1 MDSRIKRAKMI
12 DQFMTIVFY
21 GIALFFFLL
30 LVGFAGKVIIGGL
43 LGAKPEMFG
52 FTRSGSIGN
61 QVFNTIYLVFISL
74 LVSVPIGVLAGI
86 YLAMY
91 AKPGLVTRFLRTCIE
106 TLSSLPSI
114 VVGLFG
120 YLIFLVVI
128 GLSKSL
134 LAGAL
139 SISILSLPLI
149 TTTTEDAIKGLPEG
163 YYHGSMGLGATK
175 WQTIFH
181 VLLPACLSR
190 IMTGVILAAGR
201 GFGEAAVLLY
211 TTGSGSDLRW
221 NNFSFTSPTSPINVL
236 RPAETLSIQIW
247 NLQTNGQDRAIIE
260 ISKSLWYLISVQR
273 KKPYVI
279 MLYGNSSLGK
289 TELVREIAKHF
300 FEGKVLEKHLSM
312 FKNNNYSDYF
322 FGEEPN
328 RRSLGFDLL
337 ERTSNLIFLDELD
350 KCPEFFYSAFYTL
363 FDNVEFKDATY
374 DVDISGTIIILTS
387 NYLSEDEM
395 KQHLGM
401 PIFYR
406 IDKMIKF
413 EDFSPQTIYEITM
426 KEIEARK
433 EEYGDMISPE
443 RIYEIVSKEI
453 STKNENARTIKFKVQ
468 QVIENLLFKEVE
480 NSLADK
486 EKSLCPEE
494 KT

>member
-1 MDSRIKRAKMI
+1 MRIYKI
-12 DQFMTIVFY
+12 
-21 GIALFFFLL
+21 
-30 LVGFAGKVIIGGL
+30 
-43 LGAKPEMFG
+43 
-52 FTRSGSIGN
+52 
-61 QVFNTIYLVFISL
+61 
-74 LVSVPIGVLAGI
+74 
-86 YLAMY
+86 
-91 AKPGLVTRFLRTCIE
+91 
-106 TLSSLPSI
+106 
-114 VVGLFG
+114 
-120 YLIFLVVI
+120 VI
-128 GLSKSL
+128 GSSSYFDKALDEAYSIIDEKNVKIPSFLELIRIFDAQKQSGNTDTVETPL
-134 LAGAL
+134 LFIRNNDYNGIVNAAHDRLG
-139 SISILSLPLI
+139 PLI
-149 TTTTEDAIKGLPEG
+149 EDITHDKELILIHNPPRVLYEYLQDKKARNLITLEEDREEYSIQKEPEKFKENILRISDAI
-163 YYHGSMGLGATK
+163 
-175 WQTIFH
+175 
-181 VLLPACLSR
+181 V
-190 IMTGVILAAGR
+190 
-201 GFGEAAVLLY
+201 
-211 TTGSGSDLRW
+211 
-221 NNFSFTSPTSPINVL
+221 
-236 RPAETLSIQIW
+236 
-247 NLQTNGQDRAIIE
+247 GQDRAIIE

-374 DVDISGTIIILTS
+374 DVDISGAIIILIS

>member
-1 MDSRIKRAKMI
+1 MRIYKI
-12 DQFMTIVFY
+12 
-21 GIALFFFLL
+21 
-30 LVGFAGKVIIGGL
+30 
-43 LGAKPEMFG
+43 
-52 FTRSGSIGN
+52 
-61 QVFNTIYLVFISL
+61 
-74 LVSVPIGVLAGI
+74 
-86 YLAMY
+86 
-91 AKPGLVTRFLRTCIE
+91 
-106 TLSSLPSI
+106 
-114 VVGLFG
+114 
-120 YLIFLVVI
+120 VI
-128 GLSKSL
+128 GSSSYFDKALDEAYSIIDEKNGKIPSFLELIRIFDAQKQSDNTDTVKTPL
-134 LAGAL
+134 LFIRNNDYNGIVNAAHDRLG
-139 SISILSLPLI
+139 PLI
-149 TTTTEDAIKGLPEG
+149 EDITHDKALILIHNPPRVLYEYLQDKKARNLITLEEDREEYSIQKEPEKFKENILRISDAI
-163 YYHGSMGLGATK
+163 
-175 WQTIFH
+175 
-181 VLLPACLSR
+181 V
-190 IMTGVILAAGR
+190 
-201 GFGEAAVLLY
+201 
-211 TTGSGSDLRW
+211 
-221 NNFSFTSPTSPINVL
+221 
-236 RPAETLSIQIW
+236 
-247 NLQTNGQDRAIIE
+247 GQDRAIIE

-363 FDNVEFKDATY
+363 FDNVEFKDETY

>member
-1 MDSRIKRAKMI
+1 MRIYKI
-12 DQFMTIVFY
+12 
-21 GIALFFFLL
+21 
-30 LVGFAGKVIIGGL
+30 
-43 LGAKPEMFG
+43 
-52 FTRSGSIGN
+52 
-61 QVFNTIYLVFISL
+61 
-74 LVSVPIGVLAGI
+74 
-86 YLAMY
+86 
-91 AKPGLVTRFLRTCIE
+91 
-106 TLSSLPSI
+106 
-114 VVGLFG
+114 
-120 YLIFLVVI
+120 VI
-128 GLSKSL
+128 GSSSYFDKALDEAYSIIDEKNVKIPSFLELIRIFDAQKQSGNTDTVETPL
-134 LAGAL
+134 LFIRNNDYNGIVNAAHDRLG
-139 SISILSLPLI
+139 PLI
-149 TTTTEDAIKGLPEG
+149 EDITHDKELILIHNPPRVLYEYLQDKKARNLITLEEDREEYSIQKGPEKFKENILRISDAI
-163 YYHGSMGLGATK
+163 
-175 WQTIFH
+175 
-181 VLLPACLSR
+181 V
-190 IMTGVILAAGR
+190 
-201 GFGEAAVLLY
+201 
-211 TTGSGSDLRW
+211 
-221 NNFSFTSPTSPINVL
+221 
-236 RPAETLSIQIW
+236 
-247 NLQTNGQDRAIIE
+247 GQDRAIIE

-374 DVDISGTIIILTS
+374 DVDISGAIIILTS

>member
-1 MDSRIKRAKMI
+1 MRIYKI
-12 DQFMTIVFY
+12 
-21 GIALFFFLL
+21 
-30 LVGFAGKVIIGGL
+30 
-43 LGAKPEMFG
+43 
-52 FTRSGSIGN
+52 
-61 QVFNTIYLVFISL
+61 
-74 LVSVPIGVLAGI
+74 
-86 YLAMY
+86 
-91 AKPGLVTRFLRTCIE
+91 
-106 TLSSLPSI
+106 
-114 VVGLFG
+114 
-120 YLIFLVVI
+120 VI
-128 GLSKSL
+128 GSSSYFDKALDEAYSITDEKNIKIPSFLELIRIFDAQKQSGNTDTVKTPL
-134 LAGAL
+134 LFIRNNDYNGIVNAAHDRLG
-139 SISILSLPLI
+139 PLI
-149 TTTTEDAIKGLPEG
+149 EDITHDEALILIHNPPRVLYEYLQDKKARNLITLEEDREEYSIQKEPEKFKDNILRISDAI
-163 YYHGSMGLGATK
+163 
-175 WQTIFH
+175 
-181 VLLPACLSR
+181 V
-190 IMTGVILAAGR
+190 
-201 GFGEAAVLLY
+201 
-211 TTGSGSDLRW
+211 
-221 NNFSFTSPTSPINVL
+221 
-236 RPAETLSIQIW
+236 
-247 NLQTNGQDRAIIE
+247 GQDRAIIE

-374 DVDISGTIIILTS
+374 DVDISGAIIILTS

>member
-1 MDSRIKRAKMI
+1 MRIYKI
-12 DQFMTIVFY
+12 
-21 GIALFFFLL
+21 
-30 LVGFAGKVIIGGL
+30 
-43 LGAKPEMFG
+43 
-52 FTRSGSIGN
+52 
-61 QVFNTIYLVFISL
+61 
-74 LVSVPIGVLAGI
+74 
-86 YLAMY
+86 
-91 AKPGLVTRFLRTCIE
+91 
-106 TLSSLPSI
+106 
-114 VVGLFG
+114 
-120 YLIFLVVI
+120 VI
-128 GLSKSL
+128 GSSSYFDKALDEAYSIIDEKNVKIPSFLELIRIFDAQKQSGNTDTVETPL
-134 LAGAL
+134 LFIRNNDYNGIVNAAHDRLG
-139 SISILSLPLI
+139 PLI
-149 TTTTEDAIKGLPEG
+149 EDITHDKELILIHNPPR
-163 YYHGSMGLGATK
+163 
-175 WQTIFH
+175 
-181 VLLPACLSR
+181 VLYEYLQDKKARNL
-190 IMTGVILAAGR
+190 I
-201 GFGEAAVLLY
+201 
-211 TTGSGSDLRW
+211 
-221 NNFSFTSPTSPINVL
+221 
-236 RPAETLSIQIW
+236 TLEEDREEYSIQKEPEKFKENI
-247 NLQTNGQDRAIIE
+247 LRISDATVGQDRAIIE
-260 ISKSLWYLISVQR
+260 ISKSLWYSISVQR

-374 DVDISGTIIILTS
+374 DVDISGAIIILTS

>member
-1 MDSRIKRAKMI
+1 MRIYKI
-12 DQFMTIVFY
+12 
-21 GIALFFFLL
+21 
-30 LVGFAGKVIIGGL
+30 
-43 LGAKPEMFG
+43 
-52 FTRSGSIGN
+52 
-61 QVFNTIYLVFISL
+61 
-74 LVSVPIGVLAGI
+74 
-86 YLAMY
+86 
-91 AKPGLVTRFLRTCIE
+91 
-106 TLSSLPSI
+106 
-114 VVGLFG
+114 
-120 YLIFLVVI
+120 VI
-128 GLSKSL
+128 GSSSYFDKALDEAYSIIDEKNGKIPSFLELIRIFDAQKQSDNTDTVKTPL
-134 LAGAL
+134 LFIRNNDYNGIVNAAHDRLG
-139 SISILSLPLI
+139 PLI
-149 TTTTEDAIKGLPEG
+149 EDITHDKALILIHNPPRVLYEYLQDKKARNLITLEEDREEYSIQKEPEKFKENILRISDAI
-163 YYHGSMGLGATK
+163 
-175 WQTIFH
+175 
-181 VLLPACLSR
+181 V
-190 IMTGVILAAGR
+190 
-201 GFGEAAVLLY
+201 
-211 TTGSGSDLRW
+211 
-221 NNFSFTSPTSPINVL
+221 
-236 RPAETLSIQIW
+236 
-247 NLQTNGQDRAIIE
+247 GQDRAIIE

-350 KCPEFFYSAFYTL
+350 KCPEFFYSAFHTL

>member
-1 MDSRIKRAKMI
+1 MRIYKI
-12 DQFMTIVFY
+12 
-21 GIALFFFLL
+21 
-30 LVGFAGKVIIGGL
+30 
-43 LGAKPEMFG
+43 
-52 FTRSGSIGN
+52 
-61 QVFNTIYLVFISL
+61 
-74 LVSVPIGVLAGI
+74 
-86 YLAMY
+86 
-91 AKPGLVTRFLRTCIE
+91 
-106 TLSSLPSI
+106 
-114 VVGLFG
+114 
-120 YLIFLVVI
+120 VI
-128 GLSKSL
+128 GSSSYFDKALDEAYSIIDEKNGKIPSFLELIRIFDAQKQSGNTDTVETPL
-134 LAGAL
+134 LFIRNNDYNGIVNAAHDRLG
-139 SISILSLPLI
+139 PLI
-149 TTTTEDAIKGLPEG
+149 EDITHDKELILIHNPPRVLYEYLQDKKARNLITLEEDREEYSIQKEPEKFKENILRISDAI
-163 YYHGSMGLGATK
+163 
-175 WQTIFH
+175 
-181 VLLPACLSR
+181 V
-190 IMTGVILAAGR
+190 
-201 GFGEAAVLLY
+201 
-211 TTGSGSDLRW
+211 
-221 NNFSFTSPTSPINVL
+221 
-236 RPAETLSIQIW
+236 
-247 NLQTNGQDRAIIE
+247 GQDRAIIE

-374 DVDISGTIIILTS
+374 DVDISGAIIILTS

>member
-1 MDSRIKRAKMI
+1 MRIYKI
-12 DQFMTIVFY
+12 
-21 GIALFFFLL
+21 
-30 LVGFAGKVIIGGL
+30 
-43 LGAKPEMFG
+43 
-52 FTRSGSIGN
+52 
-61 QVFNTIYLVFISL
+61 
-74 LVSVPIGVLAGI
+74 
-86 YLAMY
+86 
-91 AKPGLVTRFLRTCIE
+91 
-106 TLSSLPSI
+106 
-114 VVGLFG
+114 
-120 YLIFLVVI
+120 VI
-128 GLSKSL
+128 GSSSYFDKALDEAYSIIDEKNGKIPSFLELIRIFDAQKQSDNTDTVKTPL
-134 LAGAL
+134 LFIRNNDYNGIVNAAHDRLG
-139 SISILSLPLI
+139 PLI
-149 TTTTEDAIKGLPEG
+149 EDITHDKALILIHNPPRVLYEYLQDKKARNLITLEEDREEYSIQKEPEKFKENTLRISDAI
-163 YYHGSMGLGATK
+163 
-175 WQTIFH
+175 
-181 VLLPACLSR
+181 V
-190 IMTGVILAAGR
+190 
-201 GFGEAAVLLY
+201 
-211 TTGSGSDLRW
+211 
-221 NNFSFTSPTSPINVL
+221 
-236 RPAETLSIQIW
+236 
-247 NLQTNGQDRAIIE
+247 GQDRAIIE

-363 FDNVEFKDATY
+363 FDDVEFKDATY

>member
-1 MDSRIKRAKMI
+1 MRIYKI
-12 DQFMTIVFY
+12 
-21 GIALFFFLL
+21 
-30 LVGFAGKVIIGGL
+30 
-43 LGAKPEMFG
+43 
-52 FTRSGSIGN
+52 
-61 QVFNTIYLVFISL
+61 
-74 LVSVPIGVLAGI
+74 
-86 YLAMY
+86 
-91 AKPGLVTRFLRTCIE
+91 
-106 TLSSLPSI
+106 
-114 VVGLFG
+114 
-120 YLIFLVVI
+120 VI
-128 GLSKSL
+128 GSSSYFDKALDEAYSIIDEKNGKIPSFLELIRIFDAQKQSDNTDTVKTPL
-134 LAGAL
+134 LFIRNNDYNGIVNAAHDRLG
-139 SISILSLPLI
+139 PLI
-149 TTTTEDAIKGLPEG
+149 EDITHDKALILIHNPPRVLYEYLQDKKARNLITLEEDREEYSIQKEPEKFKENILRISDAI
-163 YYHGSMGLGATK
+163 
-175 WQTIFH
+175 
-181 VLLPACLSR
+181 V
-190 IMTGVILAAGR
+190 
-201 GFGEAAVLLY
+201 
-211 TTGSGSDLRW
+211 
-221 NNFSFTSPTSPINVL
+221 
-236 RPAETLSIQIW
+236 
-247 NLQTNGQDRAIIE
+247 GQDRAIIE

-350 KCPEFFYSAFYTL
+350 KCPEFFYSAFCTL

>member
-1 MDSRIKRAKMI
+1 MRIYKI
-12 DQFMTIVFY
+12 
-21 GIALFFFLL
+21 
-30 LVGFAGKVIIGGL
+30 
-43 LGAKPEMFG
+43 
-52 FTRSGSIGN
+52 
-61 QVFNTIYLVFISL
+61 
-74 LVSVPIGVLAGI
+74 
-86 YLAMY
+86 
-91 AKPGLVTRFLRTCIE
+91 
-106 TLSSLPSI
+106 
-114 VVGLFG
+114 
-120 YLIFLVVI
+120 VI
-128 GLSKSL
+128 GSSSYFDKALDEAYSIIDEKNVKIPSFLELIRIFDAQKQSGNTDTVETPL
-134 LAGAL
+134 LFIRNNDYNGIVNAAHDRLG
-139 SISILSLPLI
+139 PLI
-149 TTTTEDAIKGLPEG
+149 EDITHDKELILIHNPPRVLYEYLQDKKARNLITLEEDREEYSIQKEPEKFKENILRISDAI
-163 YYHGSMGLGATK
+163 
-175 WQTIFH
+175 
-181 VLLPACLSR
+181 V
-190 IMTGVILAAGR
+190 
-201 GFGEAAVLLY
+201 
-211 TTGSGSDLRW
+211 
-221 NNFSFTSPTSPINVL
+221 
-236 RPAETLSIQIW
+236 
-247 NLQTNGQDRAIIE
+247 GQDRAIIE

-374 DVDISGTIIILTS
+374 DVDISGAIIILTS

>member
-1 MDSRIKRAKMI
+1 MRIYKI
-12 DQFMTIVFY
+12 
-21 GIALFFFLL
+21 
-30 LVGFAGKVIIGGL
+30 
-43 LGAKPEMFG
+43 
-52 FTRSGSIGN
+52 
-61 QVFNTIYLVFISL
+61 
-74 LVSVPIGVLAGI
+74 
-86 YLAMY
+86 
-91 AKPGLVTRFLRTCIE
+91 
-106 TLSSLPSI
+106 
-114 VVGLFG
+114 
-120 YLIFLVVI
+120 VI
-128 GLSKSL
+128 GSSSYFDKALDEAYSIIDEKNGKIPSFLELIRIFDAQKQSDNTDTVKTPL
-134 LAGAL
+134 LFIRNNDYNGIVNAAHDRLG
-139 SISILSLPLI
+139 PLI
-149 TTTTEDAIKGLPEG
+149 EDITHDKALILIHNPPRVLYEYLQDKKARNLITLEEDREEYSIQKEPEKFKENILRISDAI
-163 YYHGSMGLGATK
+163 
-175 WQTIFH
+175 
-181 VLLPACLSR
+181 V
-190 IMTGVILAAGR
+190 
-201 GFGEAAVLLY
+201 
-211 TTGSGSDLRW
+211 
-221 NNFSFTSPTSPINVL
+221 
-236 RPAETLSIQIW
+236 
-247 NLQTNGQDRAIIE
+247 GQDRAIIE

-350 KCPEFFYSAFYTL
+350 KCLEFFYSAFYTL

>member
-1 MDSRIKRAKMI
+1 MRIYKI
-12 DQFMTIVFY
+12 
-21 GIALFFFLL
+21 
-30 LVGFAGKVIIGGL
+30 
-43 LGAKPEMFG
+43 
-52 FTRSGSIGN
+52 
-61 QVFNTIYLVFISL
+61 
-74 LVSVPIGVLAGI
+74 
-86 YLAMY
+86 
-91 AKPGLVTRFLRTCIE
+91 
-106 TLSSLPSI
+106 
-114 VVGLFG
+114 
-120 YLIFLVVI
+120 VI
-128 GLSKSL
+128 GSSSYFDKALDEAYSIIDEKNGKIPSFLELIRIFDAQKQSDNTDTVKTPL
-134 LAGAL
+134 LFIRNNDYNGIVNAAHDRLG
-139 SISILSLPLI
+139 PLI
-149 TTTTEDAIKGLPEG
+149 EDITHDKELILIHNPPRVLYEYLQDKKARNLITLEEDREEYSIQKEPEKFKENILRISDAI
-163 YYHGSMGLGATK
+163 
-175 WQTIFH
+175 
-181 VLLPACLSR
+181 V
-190 IMTGVILAAGR
+190 
-201 GFGEAAVLLY
+201 
-211 TTGSGSDLRW
+211 
-221 NNFSFTSPTSPINVL
+221 
-236 RPAETLSIQIW
+236 
-247 NLQTNGQDRAIIE
+247 GQDRAIIE

>member
-1 MDSRIKRAKMI
+1 MRIYKI
-12 DQFMTIVFY
+12 
-21 GIALFFFLL
+21 
-30 LVGFAGKVIIGGL
+30 
-43 LGAKPEMFG
+43 
-52 FTRSGSIGN
+52 
-61 QVFNTIYLVFISL
+61 
-74 LVSVPIGVLAGI
+74 
-86 YLAMY
+86 
-91 AKPGLVTRFLRTCIE
+91 
-106 TLSSLPSI
+106 
-114 VVGLFG
+114 
-120 YLIFLVVI
+120 VI
-128 GLSKSL
+128 GSSSYFDKALDEAYSIIDEKNGKIPSFLELIRIFDAQKQSDNTDNVKTPL
-134 LAGAL
+134 LFIRNNDYNGIVNAAHDRLG
-139 SISILSLPLI
+139 PLI
-149 TTTTEDAIKGLPEG
+149 EDITHDKALILIHNPPRVLYEYLQDKKARNLITLEEDREEYSIQKEPEKFKENILRISDAI
-163 YYHGSMGLGATK
+163 
-175 WQTIFH
+175 
-181 VLLPACLSR
+181 V
-190 IMTGVILAAGR
+190 
-201 GFGEAAVLLY
+201 
-211 TTGSGSDLRW
+211 
-221 NNFSFTSPTSPINVL
+221 
-236 RPAETLSIQIW
+236 
-247 NLQTNGQDRAIIE
+247 GQDRAIIE

-289 TELVREIAKHF
+289 TKLVREIAKHF

>member
-1 MDSRIKRAKMI
+1 MRIYKI
-12 DQFMTIVFY
+12 
-21 GIALFFFLL
+21 
-30 LVGFAGKVIIGGL
+30 
-43 LGAKPEMFG
+43 
-52 FTRSGSIGN
+52 
-61 QVFNTIYLVFISL
+61 
-74 LVSVPIGVLAGI
+74 
-86 YLAMY
+86 
-91 AKPGLVTRFLRTCIE
+91 
-106 TLSSLPSI
+106 
-114 VVGLFG
+114 
-120 YLIFLVVI
+120 VI
-128 GLSKSL
+128 GSSSYFDKALDEAYSIIDEKNGKIPSFLELIRIFDAQKQSDNTDNVKTPL
-134 LAGAL
+134 LFIRNNDYNGIVNAAHDRLG
-139 SISILSLPLI
+139 PLI
-149 TTTTEDAIKGLPEG
+149 EDITHDKALILIHNPPRVLYEYLQDKKARNLITLEEDREEYSIQKEPEKFKENILRISDAI
-163 YYHGSMGLGATK
+163 
-175 WQTIFH
+175 
-181 VLLPACLSR
+181 V
-190 IMTGVILAAGR
+190 
-201 GFGEAAVLLY
+201 
-211 TTGSGSDLRW
+211 
-221 NNFSFTSPTSPINVL
+221 
-236 RPAETLSIQIW
+236 
-247 NLQTNGQDRAIIE
+247 GQDRAIIE

>member
-1 MDSRIKRAKMI
+1 MRIYKI
-12 DQFMTIVFY
+12 
-21 GIALFFFLL
+21 
-30 LVGFAGKVIIGGL
+30 
-43 LGAKPEMFG
+43 
-52 FTRSGSIGN
+52 
-61 QVFNTIYLVFISL
+61 
-74 LVSVPIGVLAGI
+74 
-86 YLAMY
+86 
-91 AKPGLVTRFLRTCIE
+91 
-106 TLSSLPSI
+106 
-114 VVGLFG
+114 
-120 YLIFLVVI
+120 VI
-128 GLSKSL
+128 GSSSYFDKALDEAYSIIDEKNGKIPSFLELIRIFDAQKQSDNTDTVKTPL
-134 LAGAL
+134 LFIRNNDYNGIVNAAHDRLG
-139 SISILSLPLI
+139 PLI
-149 TTTTEDAIKGLPEG
+149 EDITHDKALILINNPPRVLYEYLQDKKARNLITLEEDREEYSIQKEPEKFKENILRISDAI
-163 YYHGSMGLGATK
+163 
-175 WQTIFH
+175 
-181 VLLPACLSR
+181 V
-190 IMTGVILAAGR
+190 
-201 GFGEAAVLLY
+201 
-211 TTGSGSDLRW
+211 
-221 NNFSFTSPTSPINVL
+221 
-236 RPAETLSIQIW
+236 
-247 NLQTNGQDRAIIE
+247 GQDRAIIE

>member
-1 MDSRIKRAKMI
+1 MRIYKI
-12 DQFMTIVFY
+12 
-21 GIALFFFLL
+21 
-30 LVGFAGKVIIGGL
+30 
-43 LGAKPEMFG
+43 
-52 FTRSGSIGN
+52 
-61 QVFNTIYLVFISL
+61 
-74 LVSVPIGVLAGI
+74 
-86 YLAMY
+86 
-91 AKPGLVTRFLRTCIE
+91 
-106 TLSSLPSI
+106 
-114 VVGLFG
+114 
-120 YLIFLVVI
+120 VI
-128 GLSKSL
+128 GSLSYFDKALDEAYSIIDEKNGKIPSFLELIRIFDAQKQSDNTDTVKTPL
-134 LAGAL
+134 LFIRNNDYNGIVNAAHDRLG
-139 SISILSLPLI
+139 PLI
-149 TTTTEDAIKGLPEG
+149 EDITHDKALILIHNPPRVLYEYLQDKKARNLITLEEDREEYSIQKEPEKFKENILRISDAI
-163 YYHGSMGLGATK
+163 
-175 WQTIFH
+175 
-181 VLLPACLSR
+181 V
-190 IMTGVILAAGR
+190 
-201 GFGEAAVLLY
+201 
-211 TTGSGSDLRW
+211 
-221 NNFSFTSPTSPINVL
+221 
-236 RPAETLSIQIW
+236 
-247 NLQTNGQDRAIIE
+247 GQDRAIIE

>member
-1 MDSRIKRAKMI
+1 MRIYKIVIGSSSYFDKALDEAYSII
-12 DQFMTIVFY
+12 DEKNGKIPSFLELIRIFDAQKQSDNTDTVKTPLLFIRNNDYNGIVN
-21 GIALFFFLL
+21 A
-30 LVGFAGKVIIGGL
+30 AHDR
-43 LGAKPEMFG
+43 LGP
-52 FTRSGSIGN
+52 
-61 QVFNTIYLVFISL
+61 L
-74 LVSVPIGVLAGI
+74 
-86 YLAMY
+86 
-91 AKPGLVTRFLRTCIE
+91 IE
-106 TLSSLPSI
+106 DITHDKA
-114 VVGLFG
+114 
-120 YLIFLVVI
+120 LIFIHNPPRVLYEY
-128 GLSKSL
+128 LQDKK
-134 LAGAL
+134 ARN
-139 SISILSLPLI
+139 LI
-149 TTTTEDAIKGLPEG
+149 TLEEDREEYSIQKEPEKFKENILRISDAI
-163 YYHGSMGLGATK
+163 
-175 WQTIFH
+175 
-181 VLLPACLSR
+181 V
-190 IMTGVILAAGR
+190 
-201 GFGEAAVLLY
+201 
-211 TTGSGSDLRW
+211 
-221 NNFSFTSPTSPINVL
+221 
-236 RPAETLSIQIW
+236 
-247 NLQTNGQDRAIIE
+247 GQDRAIIE

-453 STKNENARTIKFKVQ
+453 LTKNENARTIKFKVQ

>member
-1 MDSRIKRAKMI
+1 MRIYKI
-12 DQFMTIVFY
+12 
-21 GIALFFFLL
+21 
-30 LVGFAGKVIIGGL
+30 
-43 LGAKPEMFG
+43 
-52 FTRSGSIGN
+52 
-61 QVFNTIYLVFISL
+61 
-74 LVSVPIGVLAGI
+74 
-86 YLAMY
+86 
-91 AKPGLVTRFLRTCIE
+91 
-106 TLSSLPSI
+106 
-114 VVGLFG
+114 
-120 YLIFLVVI
+120 VI
-128 GLSKSL
+128 GSSSYFDKALDEAYSIIDEKNVKIPSFLELIRIFDAQKQSGNTDTVKTPL
-134 LAGAL
+134 LFIRNNDYNGIVNAAHDRLG
-139 SISILSLPLI
+139 PLI
-149 TTTTEDAIKGLPEG
+149 EDITHDEALILIHNPPRVLYEYLQDKKARNLITLEEDREEYSIQKEPEKFKENILRISDAI
-163 YYHGSMGLGATK
+163 
-175 WQTIFH
+175 
-181 VLLPACLSR
+181 V
-190 IMTGVILAAGR
+190 
-201 GFGEAAVLLY
+201 
-211 TTGSGSDLRW
+211 
-221 NNFSFTSPTSPINVL
+221 
-236 RPAETLSIQIW
+236 
-247 NLQTNGQDRAIIE
+247 GQDRAIIE

-374 DVDISGTIIILTS
+374 DVDISGAIIILTS

>member
-1 MDSRIKRAKMI
+1 MRIYKI
-12 DQFMTIVFY
+12 
-21 GIALFFFLL
+21 
-30 LVGFAGKVIIGGL
+30 
-43 LGAKPEMFG
+43 
-52 FTRSGSIGN
+52 
-61 QVFNTIYLVFISL
+61 
-74 LVSVPIGVLAGI
+74 
-86 YLAMY
+86 
-91 AKPGLVTRFLRTCIE
+91 
-106 TLSSLPSI
+106 
-114 VVGLFG
+114 
-120 YLIFLVVI
+120 VI
-128 GLSKSL
+128 GSSSYFDKALDEAYSIIDEKNGKIPSFLELIRIFDAQKQSDNTDTVKTPL
-134 LAGAL
+134 LFIRNNDYNGIVNAAHDRLG
-139 SISILSLPLI
+139 PLI
-149 TTTTEDAIKGLPEG
+149 EDITHDKALILIHNPPRVLYEYLQDKKARNLITLEEDREEYSIQKEPEKFKENILRISDAI
-163 YYHGSMGLGATK
+163 
-175 WQTIFH
+175 
-181 VLLPACLSR
+181 V
-190 IMTGVILAAGR
+190 
-201 GFGEAAVLLY
+201 
-211 TTGSGSDLRW
+211 
-221 NNFSFTSPTSPINVL
+221 
-236 RPAETLSIQIW
+236 
-247 NLQTNGQDRAIIE
+247 GQDRAIIE

-453 STKNENARTIKFKVQ
+453 SPQNENARTIKFKVQ

>member
-1 MDSRIKRAKMI
+1 MRIYKI
-12 DQFMTIVFY
+12 
-21 GIALFFFLL
+21 
-30 LVGFAGKVIIGGL
+30 
-43 LGAKPEMFG
+43 
-52 FTRSGSIGN
+52 
-61 QVFNTIYLVFISL
+61 
-74 LVSVPIGVLAGI
+74 
-86 YLAMY
+86 
-91 AKPGLVTRFLRTCIE
+91 
-106 TLSSLPSI
+106 
-114 VVGLFG
+114 
-120 YLIFLVVI
+120 VI
-128 GLSKSL
+128 GSSSYFDKALDEAYSIIDEKNGKIPSFLELIRIFDAQKQSDNTDTVKTPL
-134 LAGAL
+134 LFIRNNDYNGIVNAAHDRLG
-139 SISILSLPLI
+139 PLI
-149 TTTTEDAIKGLPEG
+149 EDITHDKALILIHNPPRVLYEYLQDKKARNLITLEEDREEYSIQKEPEKFKENILRISDAI
-163 YYHGSMGLGATK
+163 
-175 WQTIFH
+175 
-181 VLLPACLSR
+181 V
-190 IMTGVILAAGR
+190 
-201 GFGEAAVLLY
+201 
-211 TTGSGSDLRW
+211 
-221 NNFSFTSPTSPINVL
+221 
-236 RPAETLSIQIW
+236 
-247 NLQTNGQDRAIIE
+247 GQDRAIIE

-312 FKNNNYSDYF
+312 FKNNNCSDYF

>member
-1 MDSRIKRAKMI
+1 MRIYKI
-12 DQFMTIVFY
+12 
-21 GIALFFFLL
+21 
-30 LVGFAGKVIIGGL
+30 
-43 LGAKPEMFG
+43 
-52 FTRSGSIGN
+52 
-61 QVFNTIYLVFISL
+61 
-74 LVSVPIGVLAGI
+74 
-86 YLAMY
+86 
-91 AKPGLVTRFLRTCIE
+91 
-106 TLSSLPSI
+106 
-114 VVGLFG
+114 
-120 YLIFLVVI
+120 VI
-128 GLSKSL
+128 GSSSYFDKALDEAYSIIDEKNGKIPSFLELIRIFDAQKQSDNTDTVKTPL
-134 LAGAL
+134 LFIRNNDYNGIVNAAHDRLG
-139 SISILSLPLI
+139 PLI
-149 TTTTEDAIKGLPEG
+149 EDITHDKALILIHNPPRVLYEYLQDKKARNLITLEEDREEYSIQKEPEKFKENILRISDAI
-163 YYHGSMGLGATK
+163 
-175 WQTIFH
+175 
-181 VLLPACLSR
+181 V
-190 IMTGVILAAGR
+190 
-201 GFGEAAVLLY
+201 
-211 TTGSGSDLRW
+211 
-221 NNFSFTSPTSPINVL
+221 
-236 RPAETLSIQIW
+236 
-247 NLQTNGQDRAIIE
+247 GQDRAIIE

-468 QVIENLLFKEVE
+468 QVIGNLLFKEVE

>member
-1 MDSRIKRAKMI
+1 MRIYKI
-12 DQFMTIVFY
+12 
-21 GIALFFFLL
+21 
-30 LVGFAGKVIIGGL
+30 
-43 LGAKPEMFG
+43 
-52 FTRSGSIGN
+52 
-61 QVFNTIYLVFISL
+61 
-74 LVSVPIGVLAGI
+74 
-86 YLAMY
+86 
-91 AKPGLVTRFLRTCIE
+91 
-106 TLSSLPSI
+106 
-114 VVGLFG
+114 
-120 YLIFLVVI
+120 VI
-128 GLSKSL
+128 GSSSYFDKALDEAYSIIDEKNVKIPSFLELIRIFDAQKQSGNTDTVETPL
-134 LAGAL
+134 LFIRNNDYNGIVNAAHDRLG
-139 SISILSLPLI
+139 PLI
-149 TTTTEDAIKGLPEG
+149 EDITHDKALILIHNPPRVLYEYLQDKKARNLITLEEDREEYSIQKEPEKFKENILRISDAI
-163 YYHGSMGLGATK
+163 
-175 WQTIFH
+175 
-181 VLLPACLSR
+181 V
-190 IMTGVILAAGR
+190 
-201 GFGEAAVLLY
+201 
-211 TTGSGSDLRW
+211 
-221 NNFSFTSPTSPINVL
+221 
-236 RPAETLSIQIW
+236 
-247 NLQTNGQDRAIIE
+247 GQDRAIIE

>member
-1 MDSRIKRAKMI
+1 MRIYKI
-12 DQFMTIVFY
+12 
-21 GIALFFFLL
+21 
-30 LVGFAGKVIIGGL
+30 
-43 LGAKPEMFG
+43 
-52 FTRSGSIGN
+52 
-61 QVFNTIYLVFISL
+61 
-74 LVSVPIGVLAGI
+74 
-86 YLAMY
+86 
-91 AKPGLVTRFLRTCIE
+91 
-106 TLSSLPSI
+106 
-114 VVGLFG
+114 
-120 YLIFLVVI
+120 VI
-128 GLSKSL
+128 GSSSYFDKALDEAYSIIDEKNGKIPSFLELIRIFDAQKQSDNTDTVKTPL
-134 LAGAL
+134 LFIRNNDYNGIVNAAHDRLG
-139 SISILSLPLI
+139 PLI
-149 TTTTEDAIKGLPEG
+149 EDITHDKALILIHNPPRVLYEYLQDKKARNLITLEEDREEYSIQKEPEKFKENILRISDAI
-163 YYHGSMGLGATK
+163 
-175 WQTIFH
+175 
-181 VLLPACLSR
+181 V
-190 IMTGVILAAGR
+190 
-201 GFGEAAVLLY
+201 
-211 TTGSGSDLRW
+211 
-221 NNFSFTSPTSPINVL
+221 
-236 RPAETLSIQIW
+236 
-247 NLQTNGQDRAIIE
+247 GQDRAIIE

-328 RRSLGFDLL
+328 RRSFGFDLL

>member
-1 MDSRIKRAKMI
+1 MRIYKI
-12 DQFMTIVFY
+12 
-21 GIALFFFLL
+21 
-30 LVGFAGKVIIGGL
+30 
-43 LGAKPEMFG
+43 
-52 FTRSGSIGN
+52 
-61 QVFNTIYLVFISL
+61 
-74 LVSVPIGVLAGI
+74 
-86 YLAMY
+86 
-91 AKPGLVTRFLRTCIE
+91 
-106 TLSSLPSI
+106 
-114 VVGLFG
+114 
-120 YLIFLVVI
+120 VI
-128 GLSKSL
+128 GSSSYFDKALDEAYSIIDEKNVKIPSFLELIRIFDAQKQSGNTDTVETPL
-134 LAGAL
+134 LFIRNNDYNGIVNAAHDRLG
-139 SISILSLPLI
+139 PLI
-149 TTTTEDAIKGLPEG
+149 EDITHDKELILIHNPPRVLYEYLQDKKARNLITLEEDREEYSIQKEPEKFKENILRISDAI
-163 YYHGSMGLGATK
+163 
-175 WQTIFH
+175 
-181 VLLPACLSR
+181 V
-190 IMTGVILAAGR
+190 
-201 GFGEAAVLLY
+201 
-211 TTGSGSDLRW
+211 
-221 NNFSFTSPTSPINVL
+221 
-236 RPAETLSIQIW
+236 
-247 NLQTNGQDRAIIE
+247 GQDRAIIE

-363 FDNVEFKDATY
+363 FDNVEFKDAPY
-374 DVDISGTIIILTS
+374 DVDISGAIIILTS
-387 NYLSEDEM
+387 IYLSEDEM

>member
-1 MDSRIKRAKMI
+1 MRIYKI
-12 DQFMTIVFY
+12 
-21 GIALFFFLL
+21 
-30 LVGFAGKVIIGGL
+30 
-43 LGAKPEMFG
+43 
-52 FTRSGSIGN
+52 
-61 QVFNTIYLVFISL
+61 
-74 LVSVPIGVLAGI
+74 
-86 YLAMY
+86 
-91 AKPGLVTRFLRTCIE
+91 
-106 TLSSLPSI
+106 
-114 VVGLFG
+114 
-120 YLIFLVVI
+120 VI
-128 GLSKSL
+128 GSSSYFDKALDEAYSIIDEKNGKIPSFLELIRIFDAQKQSDNTDTVKTPL
-134 LAGAL
+134 LFIRNNDYNGIVNAAHDRLG
-139 SISILSLPLI
+139 PLI
-149 TTTTEDAIKGLPEG
+149 EDITHDKALILIHNPPRVLYEYLQDKKARNLITLEEDREEYSIQKEPEKFKENILRISDAI
-163 YYHGSMGLGATK
+163 
-175 WQTIFH
+175 
-181 VLLPACLSR
+181 V
-190 IMTGVILAAGR
+190 
-201 GFGEAAVLLY
+201 
-211 TTGSGSDLRW
+211 
-221 NNFSFTSPTSPINVL
+221 
-236 RPAETLSIQIW
+236 
-247 NLQTNGQDRAIIE
+247 GQDRAIIE

-312 FKNNNYSDYF
+312 FKNNNYSDY
-322 FGEEPN
+322 

>member
-1 MDSRIKRAKMI
+1 MRIYKI
-12 DQFMTIVFY
+12 
-21 GIALFFFLL
+21 
-30 LVGFAGKVIIGGL
+30 
-43 LGAKPEMFG
+43 
-52 FTRSGSIGN
+52 
-61 QVFNTIYLVFISL
+61 
-74 LVSVPIGVLAGI
+74 
-86 YLAMY
+86 
-91 AKPGLVTRFLRTCIE
+91 
-106 TLSSLPSI
+106 
-114 VVGLFG
+114 
-120 YLIFLVVI
+120 VI
-128 GLSKSL
+128 GSSSYFDKALDEAYSIIDEKNGKIPSFLELIRIFDAQKQSDNTDTVKTPL
-134 LAGAL
+134 LFIRNNDYNGIVNAAHDRLG
-139 SISILSLPLI
+139 PLI
-149 TTTTEDAIKGLPEG
+149 EDITHDKALILIHNPPRVLYEYLQDKKARNLITLEEDREEYSIQKEPEKFKENILRISDAI
-163 YYHGSMGLGATK
+163 
-175 WQTIFH
+175 
-181 VLLPACLSR
+181 V
-190 IMTGVILAAGR
+190 
-201 GFGEAAVLLY
+201 
-211 TTGSGSDLRW
+211 
-221 NNFSFTSPTSPINVL
+221 
-236 RPAETLSIQIW
+236 
-247 NLQTNGQDRAIIE
+247 GQDRAIIE

-494 KT
+494 KTYISFLWTEMQADVSNAHLPTGQALHIRYLAQE

>member
-1 MDSRIKRAKMI
+1 MRIYKI
-12 DQFMTIVFY
+12 
-21 GIALFFFLL
+21 
-30 LVGFAGKVIIGGL
+30 
-43 LGAKPEMFG
+43 
-52 FTRSGSIGN
+52 
-61 QVFNTIYLVFISL
+61 
-74 LVSVPIGVLAGI
+74 
-86 YLAMY
+86 
-91 AKPGLVTRFLRTCIE
+91 
-106 TLSSLPSI
+106 
-114 VVGLFG
+114 
-120 YLIFLVVI
+120 VI
-128 GLSKSL
+128 GSSSYFDKVLDEAYSITDEKNIKMTSFLELIRIFDAQKQSGNTDTVKTPL
-134 LAGAL
+134 LFIRNNDYNGIVNAAHDRLG
-139 SISILSLPLI
+139 PLI
-149 TTTTEDAIKGLPEG
+149 EDITHDEALILIHNPPRVLYEYLQDKKARNLITLEEDREEYSIQKEPEKFKDNILRISDAI
-163 YYHGSMGLGATK
+163 
-175 WQTIFH
+175 
-181 VLLPACLSR
+181 V
-190 IMTGVILAAGR
+190 
-201 GFGEAAVLLY
+201 
-211 TTGSGSDLRW
+211 
-221 NNFSFTSPTSPINVL
+221 
-236 RPAETLSIQIW
+236 
-247 NLQTNGQDRAIIE
+247 GQDRAIIE

-374 DVDISGTIIILTS
+374 DVDISGAIIILTS

>member
-1 MDSRIKRAKMI
+1 MRIYKI
-12 DQFMTIVFY
+12 
-21 GIALFFFLL
+21 
-30 LVGFAGKVIIGGL
+30 
-43 LGAKPEMFG
+43 
-52 FTRSGSIGN
+52 
-61 QVFNTIYLVFISL
+61 
-74 LVSVPIGVLAGI
+74 
-86 YLAMY
+86 
-91 AKPGLVTRFLRTCIE
+91 
-106 TLSSLPSI
+106 
-114 VVGLFG
+114 
-120 YLIFLVVI
+120 VI
-128 GLSKSL
+128 GSSSYFDKALDEAYSIIDEKNGKIPSFLELIRIFDAQKQSGNTDTVETPL
-134 LAGAL
+134 LFIRNNDYNGIVNAAHDRLG
-139 SISILSLPLI
+139 PLI
-149 TTTTEDAIKGLPEG
+149 EDITHDKALILIHNPPRVLYEYLQDKKARNLITLEEDREEYSIQKEPEKFKENILRISDAI
-163 YYHGSMGLGATK
+163 
-175 WQTIFH
+175 
-181 VLLPACLSR
+181 V
-190 IMTGVILAAGR
+190 
-201 GFGEAAVLLY
+201 
-211 TTGSGSDLRW
+211 
-221 NNFSFTSPTSPINVL
+221 
-236 RPAETLSIQIW
+236 
-247 NLQTNGQDRAIIE
+247 GQDRAIIE

-374 DVDISGTIIILTS
+374 DVDISGAIIILTS

>member
-1 MDSRIKRAKMI
+1 MRIYKI
-12 DQFMTIVFY
+12 
-21 GIALFFFLL
+21 
-30 LVGFAGKVIIGGL
+30 
-43 LGAKPEMFG
+43 
-52 FTRSGSIGN
+52 
-61 QVFNTIYLVFISL
+61 
-74 LVSVPIGVLAGI
+74 
-86 YLAMY
+86 
-91 AKPGLVTRFLRTCIE
+91 
-106 TLSSLPSI
+106 
-114 VVGLFG
+114 
-120 YLIFLVVI
+120 VI
-128 GLSKSL
+128 GSSSYFDKALDEAYSIIDEKNGKIPSFLELIRIFDAQKQSDNTDTVKTPL
-134 LAGAL
+134 LFIRNNDYNGIVNAAHDRLG
-139 SISILSLPLI
+139 PLI
-149 TTTTEDAIKGLPEG
+149 EDITHDKALILIHNPPRVLYEYLQDKKARNLITLEEDREEYSIQKEPEKFKENILRISDAI
-163 YYHGSMGLGATK
+163 
-175 WQTIFH
+175 
-181 VLLPACLSR
+181 V
-190 IMTGVILAAGR
+190 
-201 GFGEAAVLLY
+201 
-211 TTGSGSDLRW
+211 
-221 NNFSFTSPTSPINVL
+221 
-236 RPAETLSIQIW
+236 
-247 NLQTNGQDRAIIE
+247 GQDRAIIE

-322 FGEEPN
+322 FGKEPN

>member
-1 MDSRIKRAKMI
+1 MRIYKI
-12 DQFMTIVFY
+12 
-21 GIALFFFLL
+21 
-30 LVGFAGKVIIGGL
+30 
-43 LGAKPEMFG
+43 
-52 FTRSGSIGN
+52 
-61 QVFNTIYLVFISL
+61 
-74 LVSVPIGVLAGI
+74 
-86 YLAMY
+86 
-91 AKPGLVTRFLRTCIE
+91 
-106 TLSSLPSI
+106 
-114 VVGLFG
+114 
-120 YLIFLVVI
+120 VI
-128 GLSKSL
+128 GSSSYFDKALDEAYSIIDEKNGKIPSFLELIRIFDAQKQSGNTDTVETPL
-134 LAGAL
+134 LFIRNNDYNGIVNAAHDRLG
-139 SISILSLPLI
+139 PLI
-149 TTTTEDAIKGLPEG
+149 EDITHDKELILIHNPPRVLYEYLQDKKARNLITLEEDREEYSIQKEPEKFKENILRISDAI
-163 YYHGSMGLGATK
+163 
-175 WQTIFH
+175 
-181 VLLPACLSR
+181 V
-190 IMTGVILAAGR
+190 
-201 GFGEAAVLLY
+201 
-211 TTGSGSDLRW
+211 
-221 NNFSFTSPTSPINVL
+221 
-236 RPAETLSIQIW
+236 
-247 NLQTNGQDRAIIE
+247 GQDRAIIE

>member
-1 MDSRIKRAKMI
+1 MRSYKIVIGSSSYFDKALDEAYSIIDENNIKIPSFLELIRIFDAQKQSGNTDTVKTPLLFIRNNDYNGIVNSAHDRLGPLIEDITLDDAFILIHNPPRVLYEYLQDKHSRNLITLDEKREKYSIQRKPEKFKDNIFKISDA
-12 DQFMTIVFY
+12 
-21 GIALFFFLL
+21 
-30 LVGFAGKVIIGGL
+30 IIGQ
-43 LGAKPEMFG
+43 
-52 FTRSGSIGN
+52 N
-61 QVFNTIYLVFISL
+61 H
-74 LVSVPIGVLAGI
+74 
-86 YLAMY
+86 
-91 AKPGLVTRFLRTCIE
+91 
-106 TLSSLPSI
+106 
-114 VVGLFG
+114 
-120 YLIFLVVI
+120 
-128 GLSKSL
+128 
-134 LAGAL
+134 
-139 SISILSLPLI
+139 
-149 TTTTEDAIKGLPEG
+149 AIK
-163 YYHGSMGLGATK
+163 
-175 WQTIFH
+175 
-181 VLLPACLSR
+181 
-190 IMTGVILAAGR
+190 
-201 GFGEAAVLLY
+201 
-211 TTGSGSDLRW
+211 
-221 NNFSFTSPTSPINVL
+221 
-236 RPAETLSIQIW
+236 
-247 NLQTNGQDRAIIE
+247 E

-374 DVDISGTIIILTS
+374 DVDISGAIIILTS

-468 QVIENLLFKEVE
+468 QVIEKLLFKEVE
-480 NSLADK
+480 NSSVDK

>member
-1 MDSRIKRAKMI
+1 MRIYKI
-12 DQFMTIVFY
+12 
-21 GIALFFFLL
+21 
-30 LVGFAGKVIIGGL
+30 
-43 LGAKPEMFG
+43 
-52 FTRSGSIGN
+52 
-61 QVFNTIYLVFISL
+61 
-74 LVSVPIGVLAGI
+74 
-86 YLAMY
+86 
-91 AKPGLVTRFLRTCIE
+91 
-106 TLSSLPSI
+106 
-114 VVGLFG
+114 
-120 YLIFLVVI
+120 VI
-128 GLSKSL
+128 GSSSYFDKALDEAYSIIDEKNVKIPSFLELIRIFDAQKQSGNTDTVKTPL
-134 LAGAL
+134 LFIRNNDYNGIVNAAHDRLG
-139 SISILSLPLI
+139 PLI
-149 TTTTEDAIKGLPEG
+149 EDITHDKELILIHNPPRVLYEYLQDKKARNLITLEEDREEYSIQKEPEKFKENILRISDAI
-163 YYHGSMGLGATK
+163 
-175 WQTIFH
+175 
-181 VLLPACLSR
+181 V
-190 IMTGVILAAGR
+190 
-201 GFGEAAVLLY
+201 
-211 TTGSGSDLRW
+211 
-221 NNFSFTSPTSPINVL
+221 
-236 RPAETLSIQIW
+236 
-247 NLQTNGQDRAIIE
+247 GQDRAIIE

-374 DVDISGTIIILTS
+374 DVDISGAIIILTS

-480 NSLADK
+480 NSLVDK

>member
-1 MDSRIKRAKMI
+1 MRIYKI
-12 DQFMTIVFY
+12 
-21 GIALFFFLL
+21 
-30 LVGFAGKVIIGGL
+30 
-43 LGAKPEMFG
+43 
-52 FTRSGSIGN
+52 
-61 QVFNTIYLVFISL
+61 
-74 LVSVPIGVLAGI
+74 
-86 YLAMY
+86 
-91 AKPGLVTRFLRTCIE
+91 
-106 TLSSLPSI
+106 
-114 VVGLFG
+114 
-120 YLIFLVVI
+120 VI
-128 GLSKSL
+128 GSSSYFDKALDEAYSITDEKNIKIPSFLELIRIFDAQKQSGNTDTVKTPL
-134 LAGAL
+134 LFIRNNDYNGIVNAAHDRLG
-139 SISILSLPLI
+139 PLI
-149 TTTTEDAIKGLPEG
+149 EDITHDEALILIHNPPRVLYEYLQDKKARNLITLEEDREEYSIQKEPEKFKDNILRISDAI
-163 YYHGSMGLGATK
+163 
-175 WQTIFH
+175 
-181 VLLPACLSR
+181 V
-190 IMTGVILAAGR
+190 
-201 GFGEAAVLLY
+201 
-211 TTGSGSDLRW
+211 
-221 NNFSFTSPTSPINVL
+221 
-236 RPAETLSIQIW
+236 
-247 NLQTNGQDRAIIE
+247 GQDRAIIE

-312 FKNNNYSDYF
+312 FKNNNYSNYF

-374 DVDISGTIIILTS
+374 DVDISGAIIILTS

>member
-1 MDSRIKRAKMI
+1 MRIYKI
-12 DQFMTIVFY
+12 
-21 GIALFFFLL
+21 
-30 LVGFAGKVIIGGL
+30 
-43 LGAKPEMFG
+43 
-52 FTRSGSIGN
+52 
-61 QVFNTIYLVFISL
+61 
-74 LVSVPIGVLAGI
+74 
-86 YLAMY
+86 
-91 AKPGLVTRFLRTCIE
+91 
-106 TLSSLPSI
+106 
-114 VVGLFG
+114 
-120 YLIFLVVI
+120 VI
-128 GLSKSL
+128 GSSSYFDKALDEAYSIIDEKNVKIPSFLELIRIFDAQKQSGNTDTVETPL
-134 LAGAL
+134 LFIRNNDYNGIVNAAHDRLG
-139 SISILSLPLI
+139 PLI
-149 TTTTEDAIKGLPEG
+149 EDITHDKELILIHNPPRVLYEYLQDKKARNLITLEEDREEYSIQKEPEKFKENILRISDAI
-163 YYHGSMGLGATK
+163 
-175 WQTIFH
+175 
-181 VLLPACLSR
+181 V
-190 IMTGVILAAGR
+190 
-201 GFGEAAVLLY
+201 
-211 TTGSGSDLRW
+211 
-221 NNFSFTSPTSPINVL
+221 
-236 RPAETLSIQIW
+236 
-247 NLQTNGQDRAIIE
+247 GQDRAIIE
-260 ISKSLWYLISVQR
+260 ISKSLWYLISAQR

-300 FEGKVLEKHLSM
+300 FKGKVLEKHLSM

-374 DVDISGTIIILTS
+374 DVDISGAIIILTS

>member
-1 MDSRIKRAKMI
+1 M
-12 DQFMTIVFY
+12 
-21 GIALFFFLL
+21 
-30 LVGFAGKVIIGGL
+30 
-43 LGAKPEMFG
+43 
-52 FTRSGSIGN
+52 
-61 QVFNTIYLVFISL
+61 
-74 LVSVPIGVLAGI
+74 
-86 YLAMY
+86 
-91 AKPGLVTRFLRTCIE
+91 
-106 TLSSLPSI
+106 
-114 VVGLFG
+114 
-120 YLIFLVVI
+120 
-128 GLSKSL
+128 
-134 LAGAL
+134 
-139 SISILSLPLI
+139 
-149 TTTTEDAIKGLPEG
+149 
-163 YYHGSMGLGATK
+163 
-175 WQTIFH
+175 
-181 VLLPACLSR
+181 
-190 IMTGVILAAGR
+190 
-201 GFGEAAVLLY
+201 
-211 TTGSGSDLRW
+211 
-221 NNFSFTSPTSPINVL
+221 
-236 RPAETLSIQIW
+236 
-247 NLQTNGQDRAIIE
+247 
-260 ISKSLWYLISVQR
+260 
-273 KKPYVI
+273 
-279 MLYGNSSLGK
+279 
-289 TELVREIAKHF
+289 
-300 FEGKVLEKHLSM
+300 
-312 FKNNNYSDYF
+312 
-322 FGEEPN
+322 
-328 RRSLGFDLL
+328 
-337 ERTSNLIFLDELD
+337 IFLDELD